1 MARDSR
7 GRYLPAAVELSLIDR
22 LTAPLRRISNN
33 WEVFSKAGRRAAR
46 MFQIGAN
53 LKQGADAVEDFSRK
67 AVSFV
72 EKPVKKFM
80 DFQEQMSS
88 VKAATFDLTKAMD
101 PAEVAAMDA
110 AVAKLSGEARRLG
123 ATMKFS
129 ATEAAAGMD
138 ILSKNFSGGDLQ
150 KAQDVIDAMPG
161 VLNTAAATR
170 ESIEAAADIQTAA
183 MNQFGLG
190 AKDMGLIGDVFVK
203 TANGSATG
211 LLDLGEAL
219 KYSGVT
225 AKAAGL
231 DIETTLGLI
240 GALGNAGKKGSQA
253 GTGLSS
259 VLGNIQAGMKKQKSA
274 LAALGINIKDKQGNL
289 RPVVELLAEID
300 KAADKKFGG
309 KGKGGV
315 RRDRWM
321 QALVGMGSDKE
332 VLAIL
337 TKQAGSGELQKLI
350 EANYGAKGAAESVA
364 KAMSDNAAGAA
375 QNLAS
380 SYEELELTVGEQLI
394 PKFTELIKSTND
406 VVNSLSAWSREHPD
420 LVKNIGLVV
429 GGLGAIGLVSG
440 PVLKGV
446 SAMIT
451 LWGALTWGFGA
462 AKSAFFVMR
471 TVMVGGI
478 RAITGALAAS
488 PLGIITAIAMGALV
502 IYENW
507 EPIKAFFI
515 DLWDSITGA
524 FKTAMEWII
533 GKIEWAYDKVMGMRS
548 ILTGFITDAAAE
560 QQQNKLAGMS
570 ETDLRKLQGIGIF
583 SDVAANTIKGQRQA
597 ADVAGKLA
605 GSIGPVDRLLPSLPS
620 FGAANNPPEPGA
632 PARQAAGAEAPG
644 RFQGELKVTIDAEGQ
659 VKKTEIKQSG
669 TPGFQVRAN
678 RGRQ

>member
-274 LAALGINIKDKQGNL
+274 LAALGINIKDKNGNL
-289 RPVVELLAEID
+289 RPIVELLAEID

-375 QNLAS
+375 GNLAS
-380 SYEELELTVGEQLI
+380 SYEELELTIGEQLV
-394 PKFTELIKSTND
+394 PKLTELLKWVNE
-406 VVNSLSAWSREHPD
+406 VVNDMAAWSREHPD

-429 GGLGAIGLVSG
+429 GGLGAIGLVVG
-440 PVLKGV
+440 PVIKGIAALTTV
-446 SAMIT
+446 
-451 LWGALTWGFGA
+451 WGVLTWGIGA
-462 AKSAFFVMR
+462 AQQAWVLFKLALAIGLGPHMAV
-471 TVMVGGI
+471 
-478 RAITGALAAS
+478 ITGIATAAL
-488 PLGIITAIAMGALV
+488 L
-502 IYENW
+502 IYEYW
-507 EPIKAFFI
+507 EPLSSFFSGLWASVGEGFTAAFKWIVDKITWARDQVGEIKA
-515 DLWDSITGA
+515 A
-524 FKTAMEWII
+524 
-533 GKIEWAYDKVMGMRS
+533 
-548 ILTGFITDAAAE
+548 LTGDTYVSESKALE
-560 QQQNKLAGMS
+560 QRNAIAGMS
-570 ETDLRKLQGIGIF
+570 ETDLRKLQGLGIF
-583 SDVAANTIKGQRQA
+583 SDVANDTIKGQRQA
-597 ADVAGKLA
+597 AAVAGKIA
-605 GSIGPVDRLLPSLPS
+605 GSIGPVDKLLPSLPS
-620 FGAANNPPEPGA
+620 FGAANSPPEPSA
-632 PARQAAGAEAPG
+632 PPRQVVGAEAPG